1 MGAFFGLLFTGL
13 VVGLLGRLVVPG
25 RQPIGFVRT
34 LLVGVGGALAG
45 GYLGKE
51 LFSFGGL
58 GRFVLAVLVA
68 ALLVVLIEGAAWRSK
83 RWS

>member
-1 MGAFFGLLFTGL
+1 MGSLLGLLVTGL
-13 VVGLLGRLVVPG
+13 IVGLLGRLVVPG

-34 LLVGVGGALAG
+34 MLVGVAGALAG

-51 LFSFGGL
+51 LFDFGGL

-68 ALLVVLIEGAAWRSK
+68 AVLVLVIEGTTRRS
-83 RWS
+83 RR

>member
-1 MGAFFGLLFTGL
+1 MGSLLGLLVTGL
-13 VVGLLGRLVVPG
+13 IVGLLGRLVVPG

-34 LLVGVGGALAG
+34 MLVGVAGALAG

-51 LFSFGGL
+51 LFDFGGS

-68 ALLVVLIEGAAWRSK
+68 AVLVLVIEGTTRRS
-83 RWS
+83 RR